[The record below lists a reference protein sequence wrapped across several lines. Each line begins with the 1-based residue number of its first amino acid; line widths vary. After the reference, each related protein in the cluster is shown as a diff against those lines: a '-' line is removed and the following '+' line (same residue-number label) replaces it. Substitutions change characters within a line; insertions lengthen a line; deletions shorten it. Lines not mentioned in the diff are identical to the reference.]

1 MRELGVLDYGDDP
14 DLDSLIDLA
23 ALVMDAPIA
32 LLTVVGEDEQ
42 VFASCVGL
50 DVAGTARDVS
60 FCGHAILDPREPM
73 IIPDARLDRRFADNP
88 LVTGEPNV
96 VFYAGVPVLTSGGH
110 AVGTLCVI
118 DDKPRE
124 ITDRQV
130 AALTRLAGQ
139 AAWLIESRAGE
150 NAARR
155 GAARPGG
162 PTDEHTDLPLRE
174 VLVDQATRTGGLPR
188 TASALALRVEEI
200 DASVAGGGLLADGAM
215 RAVARAILS
224 CVPPQAQVARAFGIF
239 VVLLPG
245 MEGTAAR
252 AVVASIRNRLRGAIV
267 LGSGTSLHVGLT
279 AGLATTTNGER
290 VPVDG
295 LLAAA
300 EEALRQTSTFG
311 LTSLTLDDD
320 ATDARARTATIRA
333 DLPSAVTDGQLVVH
347 YQPIVRLP
355 GGEAVGSE
363 ALVRWRH
370 PELGLL
376 SPDEFIPYAE
386 DMGII
391 QEIDRYVMR
400 RALRDF
406 GEGATPG
413 DHVSVNVSPVSL
425 RASLPDVVESDVRD
439 ARVRPDSL
447 MLELTERVR
456 LDRDPDVLD
465 ILRGVADTGARLAI
479 DDFGAGTTSLAH
491 LRNLPV
497 SRLKLDRSLISDLT
511 GSDGDRATMV
521 VRTLADLAGHLG
533 IEVLAEGVEEAA
545 QRDVL
550 VDAGVTLAQ
559 GYFFGRPGPLHPA

>member
-1 MRELGVLDYGDDP
+1 MRDLGVLDYGHDP

-23 ALVMDAPIA
+23 ALVMGAPIA

-42 VFASCVGL
+42 VFASCIGL
-50 DVAGTARDVS
+50 DADGTSRDVS

-73 IIPDARLDRRFADNP
+73 IVPDARLDRRFADNP
-88 LVTGEPNV
+88 LVTGDPNV
-96 VFYAGVPVLTSGGH
+96 VFYAGIPVLTSGGH
-110 AVGTLCVI
+110 AIGTLCVI

-139 AAWLIESRAGE
+139 AAWLIETRAGE
-150 NAARR
+150 NAVRR
-155 GAARPGG
+155 DDARPGG
-162 PTDEHTDLPLRE
+162 PIDEHTDLPLRE
-174 VLVDQATRTGGLPR
+174 VLIDQTTRAGGLPR

-215 RAVARAILS
+215 RAVARAILT

-245 MEGTAAR
+245 MDGTAAR
-252 AVVASIRNRLRGAIV
+252 AVVAGIRNRLRGAIV
-267 LGSGTSLHVGLT
+267 VGSGTSLHVGLT
-279 AGLATTTNGER
+279 AGLATTSNGER
-290 VPVDG
+290 VPVDS

-300 EEALRQTSTFG
+300 EEALRQSGTFG
-311 LTSLTLDDD
+311 LTSLTLDGD
-320 ATDARARTATIRA
+320 AADARARTATIRA

-355 GGEAVGSE
+355 DGEVVGSE

-370 PELGLL
+370 PQLGLL
-376 SPDEFIPYAE
+376 APDEFIPYAE

-413 DHVSVNVSPVSL
+413 SHVSVNVSPVSI

-439 ARVRPDSL
+439 ARVRPEAL

-465 ILRGVADTGARLAI
+465 ILHGVADTGARLAI

-497 SRLKLDRSLISDLT
+497 NRLKLDRSLINDLT
-511 GSDGDRATMV
+511 GPDGDRAMMV

-533 IEVLAEGVEEAA
+533 IEVLAEGVEDAA

-550 VDAGVTLAQ
+550 VEAGVALAQ

>member
-23 ALVMDAPIA
+23 ALVMGAPIA
-32 LLTVVGEDEQ
+32 LLSVVGEDEQ
-42 VFASCVGL
+42 VFASCLGL
-50 DVAGTARDVS
+50 DVDGTGRDVS
-60 FCGHAILDPREPM
+60 FCGHAILNPREPM

-88 LVTGEPNV
+88 LVTGEPKV
-96 VFYAGVPVLTSGGH
+96 VFYAGIPVLTSGGH
-110 AVGTLCVI
+110 AIGTLCVI

-124 ITDRQV
+124 ISDRQV

-139 AAWLIESRAGE
+139 AAGLMESRAGE

-155 GAARPGG
+155 RATVPGG
-162 PTDEHTDLPLRE
+162 PIDEHTDLPLRE
-174 VLVDQATRTGGLPR
+174 VLVDQATRGGGLPR

-224 CVPPQAQVARAFGIF
+224 CVPPQAQVARAFGTF

-245 MEGTAAR
+245 MDGTAAR
-252 AVVASIRNRLRGAIV
+252 TVVATIRNRLRGAIV
-267 LGSGTSLHVGLT
+267 VGSGTSLHVGLT
-279 AGLATTTNGER
+279 AGLATTSNGGR

-300 EEALRQTSTFG
+300 EEALRQTGTFG

-355 GGEAVGSE
+355 DGEAAGSE

-370 PELGLL
+370 PQLGLL
-376 SPDEFIPYAE
+376 GPDEFIPYAE

-406 GEGATPG
+406 AEGAIPG
-413 DHVSVNVSPVSL
+413 DHVSVNVSPVSI
-425 RASLPDVVESDVRD
+425 RASLPDVVESDVRG

-447 MLELTERVR
+447 VLELTERVR
-456 LDRDPDVLD
+456 LDSDPDVLD
-465 ILRGVADTGARLAI
+465 ILNGVADTGVRLAI

-491 LRNLPV
+491 LRTLPV
-497 SRLKLDRSLISDLT
+497 SRLKLDRSLINDLT
-511 GSDGDRATMV
+511 GPDGERAVMV

-545 QRDVL
+545 QRDL
-550 VDAGVTLAQ
+550 LIGAGVTLAQ